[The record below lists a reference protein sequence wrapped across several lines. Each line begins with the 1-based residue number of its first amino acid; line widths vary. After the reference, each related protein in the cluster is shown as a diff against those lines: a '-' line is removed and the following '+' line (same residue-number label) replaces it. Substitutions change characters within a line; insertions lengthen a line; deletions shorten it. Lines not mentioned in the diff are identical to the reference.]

1 MSSIGPTSPGASRAI
16 TADSARVECA
26 APIIDAADHG
36 LLRQHDAHGLEDWAT
51 LPGAGDW
58 AKRVF
63 DVVCALSMIVVLAP
77 LLLLIAVMVMLDGGP
92 CVFGHTRIGMNGVK
106 FRCLK
111 FRSMVTNADEVLREL
126 LERDPVARAE
136 WERDFKLKD
145 DVRITRL
152 GRFIRSTS
160 LDELPQL
167 WNVVRGEMSLVG
179 PRPIVEAELERYGA
193 YTSYYLM
200 TKPGITGM
208 WQVSGRSDLDY
219 ASRVSLDVQ
228 YAKTRSFGGDALIMF
243 KTIGVALKRR
253 GAY

>member
-1 MSSIGPTSPGASRAI
+1 MSSIGSKSPGASRAV
-16 TADSARVECA
+16 TATSASVECA
-26 APIIDAADHG
+26 AQRIDDAKNG
-36 LLRQHDAHGLEDWAT
+36 LLQPQDVSGLEERAA
-51 LPGAGDW
+51 LPGASDRV
-58 AKRVF
+58 KRVF
-63 DVVCALSMIVVLAP
+63 DIVCALSMIVVLAP
-77 LLLLIAVMVMLDGGP
+77 LLLVIAVMVMLDGGP
-92 CVFGHTRIGMNGVK
+92 CVFGHTRIGLNGVK

-111 FRSMVTNADEVLREL
+111 FRSMVTNADEVLKEL

-152 GRFIRSTS
+152 GRFIRRTS
-160 LDELPQL
+160 IDELPQL

-193 YTSYYLM
+193 YTNYYLM

-228 YAKTRSFGGDALIMF
+228 YARTRSFAGDALIMI